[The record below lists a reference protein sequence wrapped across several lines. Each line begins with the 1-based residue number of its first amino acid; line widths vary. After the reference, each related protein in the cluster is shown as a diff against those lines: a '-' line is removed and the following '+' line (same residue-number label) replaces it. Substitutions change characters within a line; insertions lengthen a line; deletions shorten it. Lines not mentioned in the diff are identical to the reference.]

1 MYYDKSTFPIF
12 FFLPNKDNFSLE
24 KVYDFSNFLIGHEDF
39 EKQFFSN
46 ILSKKKQDLFGYLM
60 TVLPILIISDFRK
73 FTKIEFKLISD
84 ESELLNFSE
93 IQDLASIRIDLKL
106 INTKLQE
113 LSKSQFIEKVNVDKI
128 ILDLILFIHKY
139 VFIKLTKN
147 IVSTE
152 INEKQFIFDIQKD
165 TKKFEKY
172 KLSKNTPSDRVVAQK
187 IFMTNYLKSYGTENS
202 DRINEI
208 EKELIFMSNK
218 INQKKLLNSIFEDN
232 IVFSDNATARKKND
246 LMIFFFKNVI
256 AKIFFQV
263 LEENSVQDYEVKNAF
278 NHFRKSLKY

>member
-24 KVYDFSNFLIGHEDF
+24 KVYDFYNFLISHEDF
-39 EKQFFSN
+39 EKQFFAN
-46 ILSKKKQDLFGYLM
+46 ILSKKKQDLFGYLI

-73 FTKIEFKLISD
+73 FTKIEFKLLSD

-147 IVSTE
+147 IISTE
-152 INEKQFIFDIQKD
+152 INNKQFIFDIQKD
-165 TKKFEKY
+165 SKKFEKY
-172 KLSKNTPSDRVVAQK
+172 KSIKNTPSDRVVAQK
-187 IFMTNYLKSYGTENS
+187 IFMTNYLKSYGTENI

-208 EKELIFMSNK
+208 ENELIFMSNR
-218 INQKKLLNSIFEDN
+218 INQKKLLNSILEDN
-232 IVFSDNATARKKND
+232 IVFSDKTTSRKKND
-246 LMIFFFKNVI
+246 LMIFFFKNII
-256 AKIFFQV
+256 AKIFFQG
-263 LEENSVQDYEVKNAF
+263 LDENLVKDYEVKNAF
-278 NHFRKSLKY
+278 NHFRKSLK